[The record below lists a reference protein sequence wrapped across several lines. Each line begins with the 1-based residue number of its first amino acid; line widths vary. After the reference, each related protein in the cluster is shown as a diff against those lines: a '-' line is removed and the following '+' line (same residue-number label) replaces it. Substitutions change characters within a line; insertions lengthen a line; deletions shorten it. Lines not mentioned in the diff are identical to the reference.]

1 MRYLKE
7 VLDSRELLANLTLR
21 EIRGQYKRT
30 IFGQLWSLVNPLAT
44 MLVYTIVFA
53 FILRITPEPG
63 NPSGLDIFAVW
74 LLCGLLP
81 WAFFSNV
88 VQQGM
93 GSLIANAGL
102 VQKVYF
108 SRIVLPLSKVGS
120 VGYNW
125 LFEMGVLVVVL
136 VLCGAFVWPWL
147 PFVLVMMVLLAIFAA
162 GLALM
167 LAVANVHFRDTQWFV
182 SIVMQIW
189 MYLTPIIYPLSLVAE
204 QSKNYGGL
212 FGTSITILDV
222 YRINPMERFV
232 AVFRQLLY
240 DNRWP
245 DPQDV
250 LLCATWAVGALAVG
264 VWVFRKNEKGLAE
277 AL

>member
-7 VLDSRELLANLTLR
+7 VLESRELLANLTLR

-30 IFGQLWSLVNPLAT
+30 IFGQLWSLVNPLAS
-44 MLVYTIVFA
+44 MLIYTLVFA
-53 FILRITPEPG
+53 FILRVEPEPG
-63 NPSGLDIFAVW
+63 DPSGLDIFAVW

-81 WAFFSNV
+81 WTFFSNV

-93 GSLIANAGL
+93 GSILGNVGL

-125 LFEMGVLVVVL
+125 LFEMAVLVVVL
-136 VLCGAFVWPWL
+136 ALVGAFVWPWL
-147 PFVLVMMVLLAIFAA
+147 PLVLVTMVLLAIFAA

-167 LAVANVHFRDTQWFV
+167 LAVANVHFRDTQYFV
-182 SIVMQIW
+182 SIGMQIW
-189 MYLTPIIYPLSLVAE
+189 MYLTPIIYPISLVAV
-204 QSKNYGGL
+204 QSENIGGL
-212 FGTSITILDV
+212 FGTSVTILDV
-222 YRINPMERFV
+222 YESNPLVHFV
-232 AVFRQLLY
+232 NVFRQLLY

-245 DPQDV
+245 DSQDF
-250 LLCATWAVGALAVG
+250 LLCAIWAFAAFVVGL
-264 VWVFRKNEKGLAE
+264 WIFRRSEKGLAE

>member
-1 MRYLKE
+1 MRYMKE
-7 VLDSRELLANLTLR
+7 VLQSRELLANLTLR

-30 IFGQLWSLVNPLAT
+30 IFGQLWSLVNPLAS
-44 MLVYTIVFA
+44 MLVYTLVFA
-53 FILRITPEPG
+53 FILRVTPPPG
-63 NPSGLDIFAVW
+63 DPSGLNIFPVW

-81 WAFFSNV
+81 WSFFANV

-93 GSLIANAGL
+93 GSILGNVGL

-125 LFEMGVLVVVL
+125 LFEMTVLVVVL
-136 VLCGAFVWPWL
+136 ALVGAFVWPWL
-147 PFVLVMMVLLAIFAA
+147 PLMLVTMVLLAIFVA
-162 GLALM
+162 GLALL
-167 LAVANVHFRDTQWFV
+167 LAVANVHFRDTQYFM

-189 MYLTPIIYPLSLVAE
+189 MYLTPIIYPISLVAD
-204 QSKNYGGL
+204 QSEKFGGL
-212 FGTSITILDV
+212 LGTSVTILDI
-222 YRINPMERFV
+222 YRINPLERFV

-245 DPQDV
+245 DPQDF
-250 LLCATWAVGALAVG
+250 LLCAIWALAAFLIG
-264 VWVFRKNEKGLAE
+264 LWIFRRSEKGLAE

>member
-30 IFGQLWSLVNPLAT
+30 IFGQLWSLVNPLAS

-53 FILRITPEPG
+53 FILRVSPPPG
-63 NPSGLDIFAVW
+63 DPSGLNIFPVW

-81 WAFFSNV
+81 WTFFSGV

-93 GSLIANAGL
+93 GSLLANAGL

-108 SRIVLPLSKVGS
+108 SRIVLPLSTVGS

-125 LFEMGVLVVVL
+125 LFEMAVLVVVL
-136 VLCGAFVWPWL
+136 VICGAFVWPWL
-147 PFVLVMMVLLAIFAA
+147 PLVIVLMVLLAVFAA

-167 LAVANVHFRDTQWFV
+167 LAVANVHFRDTQYFV
-182 SIVMQIW
+182 SSIMQIW
-189 MYLTPIIYPLSLVAE
+189 MYLTPIIYPISLVAE
-204 QSKNYGGL
+204 QSDRYDGL
-212 FGTSITILDV
+212 FGTSVTILDI
-222 YRINPMERFV
+222 YRLNPLERFV
-232 AVFRQLLY
+232 NVFRQLLY
-240 DNRWP
+240 DNKWP
-245 DPQDV
+245 DPQDF
-250 LLCATWAVGALAVG
+250 LLCAVWAVAAFVIGL
-264 VWVFRKNEKGLAE
+264 WVFRRGEKRLAE